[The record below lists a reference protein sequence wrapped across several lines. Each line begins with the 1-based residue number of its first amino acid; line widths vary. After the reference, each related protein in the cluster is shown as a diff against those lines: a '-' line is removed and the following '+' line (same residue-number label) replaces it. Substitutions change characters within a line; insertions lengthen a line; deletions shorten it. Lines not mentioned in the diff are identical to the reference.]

1 MWLIETWNQV
11 ILEKLGLGSRY
22 LICMLWLFYMITCSY
37 FLFMRGFLLNREV
50 LPFHSSCQ
58 VHDSFCI
65 NLINQSSSAPVDV
78 ESLLSCLFQDEQ
90 DDHNNST
97 VISSQWCPTR
107 KVRVILLV
115 IDALRYDFTL
125 YNISNYVKP
134 LPYQNKLS
142 IIHQTLSKH
151 PERSRL
157 FQFIADPPTTTLQ
170 RLNGLTTGSLP
181 TFVDIVKNFASSE
194 IFEDNII
201 DQVIALNKSIVFMGD
216 DTWSSLYPNR
226 FLRHY
231 DFPSFNTWDLDTV
244 DRGVRK
250 HLIPE
255 VEKSDWD
262 VLIAHFLGVDH
273 CGHRYGPY
281 HLEMKRKLLEINQTI
296 R

>member
-1 MWLIETWNQV
+1 
-11 ILEKLGLGSRY
+11 
-22 LICMLWLFYMITCSY
+22 
-37 FLFMRGFLLNREV
+37 MRGFLLNREV

-58 VHDSFCI
+58 LHNSLCI
-65 NLINQSSSAPVDV
+65 NLINESSYTPSHEEA
-78 ESLLSCLFQDEQ
+78 LLSCLFQDEYSE
-90 DDHNNST
+90 HNNST
-97 VISSQWCPTR
+97 IISSQWCPSR

-125 YNISNYVKP
+125 YNKSNYIKP

-142 IIHQTLSKH
+142 VIHQALMKH
-151 PERSRL
+151 PDRSRL
-157 FQFIADPPTTTLQ
+157 YQFIADPPTTTMQ

-181 TFVDIVKNFASSE
+181 TFIDIVKNFASSE
-194 IFEDNII
+194 ILEDNII
-201 DQVIALNKSIVFMGD
+201 DQMRAKNKSIVFMGD
-216 DTWSSLYPNR
+216 DTWMGLYPNR

-231 DFPSFNTWDLDTV
+231 AFASFNTWDLDTV
-244 DRGVRK
+244 DKGVRK

-255 VEKSDWD
+255 VEKTDWD

-273 CGHRYGPY
+273 CGHRYGPH